1 MIELSAHSPCNL
13 MQCSAMQR
21 AGIWGGKKDYATRH
35 DKPCQEAWST
45 IVLEALDRSIASQP
59 CDGMY
64 SFACRRP
71 NVEPWHEFTGDDT
84 LKTAVAERA
93 A

>member
-1 MIELSAHSPCNL
+1 MVHATSCNAL
-13 MQCSAMQR
+13 QCSVLVYA
-21 AGIWGGKKDYATRH
+21 GGKKDYAMRH